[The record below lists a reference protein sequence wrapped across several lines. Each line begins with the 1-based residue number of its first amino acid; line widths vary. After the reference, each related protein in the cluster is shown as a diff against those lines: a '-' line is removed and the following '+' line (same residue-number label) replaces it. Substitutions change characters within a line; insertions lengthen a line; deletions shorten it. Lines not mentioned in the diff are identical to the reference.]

1 MWSVRPLRCMY
12 TCVCGPV
19 TIVEMLLSTSL
30 VAAVGTRLLMLLLF
44 SVALLSYLMQLR
56 DSFYFLGYRPTG
68 PSAWTYNMAS
78 TSRTRNMLS
87 ARTSVV
93 LAIQEVE

>member
-30 VAAVGTRLLMLLLF
+30 VAAVGTRLLMLLLSGF
-44 SVALLSYLMQLR
+44 AVLVDAA
-56 DSFYFLGYRPTG
+56 TE
-68 PSAWTYNMAS
+68 AVS
-78 TSRTRNMLS
+78 TF
-87 ARTSVV
+87 
-93 LAIQEVE
+93 